1 MYACAQMSTHTQSC
15 QSSTVYFLL
24 HQLKSHPVPAILYPL
39 ASQELPSL
47 VVHLLG
53 PLRFLSGCMK
63 VIPCQKV
70 CNPSLQGS
78 IHGTGS
84 RSARLVFTTGFSSNY
99 NGKYQCAVKERET
112 SSSTSVVRNFEL
124 TETKTTITPTAPPSC
139 SANSSQVEFQL
150 HILDTNC
157 SSWSNSFKETTRKM
171 FHQSIVSVLQI
182 LSNHTLSQNT
192 IQIKDLPTC
201 STKAENGVV
210 FRGIIETSSVTE
222 TETVFCTLAGWQRV
236 NPSININNELLQ
248 VDSGYPLQPD
258 SFSVSECVT
267 ETTSLLVPVIALSA
281 ISTVLLVL
289 VVVLFTVCYITLCC
303 KTQRIWQK
311 NDLELSTRQ

>member
-1 MYACAQMSTHTQSC
+1 MYACAQMSTHTVLPIINSISPSASIKVS
-15 QSSTVYFLL
+15 SSTSYL
-24 HQLKSHPVPAILYPL
+24 VPTGFTGVAITCGAFAWPPPFVEWLYEGD
-39 ASQELPSL
+39 SLPEGVQSFTA
-47 VVHLLG
+47 G
-53 PLRFLSGCMK
+53 
-63 VIPCQKV
+63 ID
-70 CNPSLQGS
+70 
-78 IHGTGS
+78 GTGS

-99 NGKYQCAVKERET
+99 NGQYQCVVKERET

-150 HILDTNC
+150 HVLDTNC

-182 LSNHTLSQNT
+182 LSNYTLSQNT

-222 TETVFCTLAGWQRV
+222 TETVFCALAGWQRV

-289 VVVLFTVCYITLCC
+289 VVVLFTVCCITLCC